1 MQSNVCF
8 ICFVCNNVTLVF
20 DLCRVTFVFYVVVGT
35 NVTLVF
41 NLLRGTFIFYVMS
54 LLVTM

>member
-8 ICFVCNNVTLVF
+8 LCYVVVGNKVTLVF
-20 DLCRVTFVFYVVVGT
+20 DLCRVTFVFYVVVGN

-41 NLLRGTFIFYVMS
+41 DLW
-54 LLVTM
+54 

>member
-20 DLCRVTFVFYVVVGT
+20 DLCRVTFVFYVVVGK
-35 NVTLVF
+35 NVT
-41 NLLRGTFIFYVMS
+41 LRGTFIFYVMS
-54 LLVTM
+54 LL